1 MKRIVLVTG
10 GTERQRNRYIARQQT
25 KTKNREIRAVL
36 ALSNEETL
44 HDLEHAWG
52 VDLYIGMNN
61 TEHIAQEV
69 LDKVTERVH
78 LSHENGQLTVIETDN
93 SGKEIKYKFDNDADI
108 SCWQAI
114 THTQIV
120 IIGNSD
126 DGRTIFP
133 ADLLN
138 GEGCD
143 AAFAFAVLLATRELH
158 DPFAHLDT
166 EIGSR
171 LDKLFSY
178 KLNTV
183 SYDPKTRTGFASI
196 RDYPPPAVGTIRG
209 LPEDR

>member
-10 GTERQRNRYIARQQT
+10 GTERQRNRYIASQQNQ
-25 KTKNREIRAVL
+25 TKNRDIRAVL
-36 ALSNEETL
+36 ALGNEEIL
-44 HDLEHAWG
+44 HDLEHAWS

-61 TEHIAQEV
+61 TEHIE
-69 LDKVTERVH
+69 
-78 LSHENGQLTVIETDN
+78 
-93 SGKEIKYKFDNDADI
+93 
-108 SCWQAI
+108 
-114 THTQIV
+114 
-120 IIGNSD
+120 
-126 DGRTIFP
+126 
-133 ADLLN
+133 LLN
-138 GEGCD
+138 EEGCD

-166 EIGSR
+166 EIGCR